1 MQVVKVPTAN
11 GIDDIKIIGENETER
26 LFIKQLAEAG
36 TLSCMSYEVSDSVLF
51 RAISASSD
59 SSFYESTINT
69 IAKYNF
75 SIRQNQ
81 NFNNDLIFNTDS
93 GPLDL
98 RQYPAIKMQIKH
110 SKSAPAIVELS
121 IGNGLEIIGED
132 YNTLAISMTADQTK
146 ILTYE
151 NYYYDILTATPTSNL
166 YPIEGKITIKNT
178 ATR

>member
-1 MQVVKVPTAN
+1 
-11 GIDDIKIIGENETER
+11 
-26 LFIKQLAEAG
+26 
-36 TLSCMSYEVSDSVLF
+36 LSCMSYEVSDSVLF

-59 SSFYESTINT
+59 FSFYESNENT

-75 SIRQNQ
+75 LVIQNQ

-98 RQYPAIKMQIKH
+98 RQYSAIKMQIKH

-121 IGNGLEIIGED
+121 IGNGLEIIGKD